1 MNKKKAE
8 KSKTEDKKKTDKT
21 KTVREND
28 REKLEAK
35 FAKKKAN

>member
-1 MNKKKAE
+1 MYYNTNKKR
-8 KSKTEDKKKTDKT
+8 KKTDKT
-21 KTVREND
+21 KTVREID